1 MPRFLIPFA
10 AGRPVARRPDPLL
23 QLQREVEQL
32 FEDAYRGLPSS
43 AGESSTFISP
53 VLDVHRVE
61 NGLEIRAE
69 LPGVS
74 QKDIDL
80 QLEGD
85 LLTIGGEKRKERH
98 DRDAHMVERSYG
110 SFQRSIQLPFV
121 PEGDKV
127 EANFADGVLTIRVPN
142 PGRQEQS
149 RKIQVAAA
157 GRSGSQQTIETSA
170 KERSEPAKRPSEQGK
185 GQSRAPKGESSAR
198 PEGSS
203 AAKRKSGSKK
213 EGSSTT
219 KRRSASKK

>member
-1 MPRFLIPFA
+1 MPRFIIPFA
-10 AGRPVARRPDPLL
+10 AGRAGARRPDPLL

-32 FEDAYRGLPSS
+32 FEEAYRGAPSS
-43 AGESSTFISP
+43 AGESSTLISP
-53 VLDVHRVE
+53 ALDVHRVE
-61 NGLEIRAE
+61 DGLEISAE

-85 LLTIGGEKRKERH
+85 FLTISGEKCKERH
-98 DRDAHMVERSYG
+98 DREAHMVERSYG

-149 RKIQVAAA
+149 RKIEVGTA
-157 GRSGSQQTIETSA
+157 GRSRPQQTIEGSA
-170 KERSEPAKRPSEQGK
+170 QQRSEPEQSESGRQRSK
-185 GQSRAPKGESSAR
+185 GQSRASKSESSGQR
-198 PEGSS
+198 EGSS
-203 AAKRKSGSKK
+203 AAN
-213 EGSSTT
+213 
-219 KRRSASKK
+219 RRSASKK